1 MEKIDI
7 AAIERQARAL
17 RAQEMQRLQGI
28 FAERL
33 RLVALLFGHSLVS
46 GLSAAGEFLRPL
58 FSWNPQDRQD
68 SAVSITLAA
77 RGNRLLRRLFAWN
90 PQHRRSC

>member
-7 AAIERQARAL
+7 AAIEREARAL
-17 RAQEMQRLQGI
+17 RAQEMQRLQGL
-28 FAERL
+28 FAQRL

-46 GLSAAGEFLRPL
+46 GVVAAGNLLQPL
-58 FSWNPQDRQD
+58 FSWNPQDRAAAGVGI
-68 SAVSITLAA
+68 SLAA